1 MLLIIL
7 WNLCRLYLELLV
19 SQNREK
25 KIFSKAVALLGISF
39 SRKNFQVTRERNYFG
54 GTAEPWTVSI
64 STHLVQDMLT
74 ECKSHDD
81 ELMMT
86 IN

>member
-1 MLLIIL
+1 
-7 WNLCRLYLELLV
+7 LYPRTE
-19 SQNREK
+19 RE

-39 SRKNFQVTRERNYFG
+39 NRKNFQVTRERNYFG

-74 ECKSHDD
+74 ECKSNDD

-86 IN
+86 TN